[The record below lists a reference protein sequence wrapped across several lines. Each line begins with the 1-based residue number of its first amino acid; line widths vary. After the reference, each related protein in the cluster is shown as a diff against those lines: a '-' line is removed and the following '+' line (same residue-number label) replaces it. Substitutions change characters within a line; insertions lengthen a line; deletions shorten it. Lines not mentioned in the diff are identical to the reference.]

1 MKNLEIQTTQNIA
14 IQYGIASIGERFLAT
29 LLDLAVIGT
38 YFFFIAIIGDTV
50 SFGNEPALVFLAFLP
65 VFVYHLLSEIFMN
78 GQSLGKKVLKIKVV
92 KIDGSEPSIG
102 NYFVRWIFRLIDINV
117 SYGSVAIITVAANGK
132 GQRLG
137 DIVAKTSVI
146 STKHKK
152 SLDDTIYEE
161 TKDDYIVKYDAV
173 KFLDD
178 KDIKTVKRVI
188 KHYHKN
194 ISKPA
199 AAELLKKTARV
210 IEKKVGVKAIEN
222 PGDFLRTIVKD
233 YSAVYK

>member
-1 MKNLEIQTTQNIA
+1 MKNLEVQTTQNIA
-14 IQYGIASIGERFLAT
+14 IQYRIASIGERLLAT
-29 LLDLAVIGT
+29 LLDIAIIMV
-38 YFFFIAIIGDTV
+38 YFFFLSIVGEGT
-50 SFGNEPALVFLAFLP
+50 SFGNEPALVFIAFIP
-65 VFVYHLLSEIFMN
+65 VFVYHLLSELFMN
-78 GQSLGKKVLKIKVV
+78 GQSFGKKVMKIKVV
-92 KIDGSEPSIG
+92 KLDGSEPSIG
-102 NYFVRWIFRLIDINV
+102 NYFVRWMFRIIDINI
-117 SYGSVAIITVAANGK
+117 SYGSVAIITVAVNGK

-146 STKHKK
+146 STRHKER
-152 SLDDTIYEE
+152 LEDTIYEK
-161 TKDDYIVKYDAV
+161 TTDDYLVTYDAV

-199 AAELLKKTARV
+199 ASELLRKTARI
-210 IEKKVGVKAIEN
+210 IEQKTGVTAKEN